1 MSLFERRAQLPR
13 KEFRE
18 LLKKTE
24 IKTGAGR
31 GLNVRQRL
39 RIEEDVFPKKHGE
52 VISKSIFDRG
62 VNKLKKIGTWESDLV
77 KKSKIHK
84 KIKYLKKLEEM
95 GGDQGLSKK

>member
-13 KEFRE
+13 REFRE

-31 GLNVRQRL
+31 GLNVKQRL
-39 RIEEDVFPKKHGE
+39 RIEEEVFPKRHGE
-52 VISKSIFDRG
+52 AISKSVFDRG
-62 VNKLKKIGTWESDLV
+62 INEHKKRVAWEADLV

-84 KIKYLKKLEEM
+84 KIKYLKKLEET
-95 GGDQGLSKK
+95 GGNLDKK

>member
-31 GLNVRQRL
+31 GLNVKQRIG
-39 RIEEDVFPKKHGE
+39 IEEDVFPKRHGE

-62 VNKLKKIGTWESDLV
+62 INELKKRGAWESDLI

-84 KIKYLKKLEEM
+84 KIKYLKKLEET
-95 GGDQGLSKK
+95 GGNLDK